1 MNKIDRHPYIVTH
14 PGELIRD
21 EIKARGITQKRL
33 SELSGISPSILS
45 ETIKGR
51 RSISLNMAFGLEKSL
66 DIPAEMWLNLQSQY
80 DLDVAEVNSREPK
93 SRFTFIRL
101 LIEKALKDTDTVTDD
116 DRQELTK
123 ISTILQTLLL
133 CGQGRR

>member
-66 DIPAEMWLNLQSQY
+66 EIPAEMWQRPTLGN
-80 DLDVAEVNSREPK
+80 PK
-93 SRFTFIRL
+93 ADSL
-101 LIEKALKDTDTVTDD
+101 LSDY
-116 DRQELTK
+116 
-123 ISTILQTLLL
+123 
-133 CGQGRR
+133 

>member
-1 MNKIDRHPYIVTH
+1 MNKIDRRPFVATH
-14 PGELIRD
+14 PGELIKD
-21 EIKARGITQKRL
+21 EIRSRGITQKQL

-45 ETIKGR
+45 ETIKGK

-66 DIPAEMWLNLQSQY
+66 GIPAELWLNLQSQY
-80 DLDVAEVNSREPK
+80 DLDIAETHSRESK

-101 LIEKALKDTDTVTDD
+101 LIEKALNDSETVTDY

-123 ISTILQTLLL
+123 ISDIL
-133 CGQGRR
+133 REY

>member
-1 MNKIDRHPYIVTH
+1 MNKIDRRPFVATH
-14 PGELIRD
+14 PGELIKD
-21 EIKARGITQKRL
+21 EIKTRGITQKQL

-45 ETIKGR
+45 ETIKGK

-66 DIPAEMWLNLQSQY
+66 GIPAEMWLNLQSQY
-80 DLDVAEVNSREPK
+80 DLDIAETNSRESR

-101 LIEKALKDTDTVTDD
+101 LIENALKDTETVTDD

-123 ISTILQTLLL
+123 ISDIL
-133 CGQGRR
+133 REY

>member
-1 MNKIDRHPYIVTH
+1 MTH

-66 DIPAEMWLNLQSQY
+66 EIPAEMWLNLQSQY
-80 DLDVAEVNSREPK
+80 DLDVAEANSREPK
-93 SRFTFIRL
+93 SRFTTANTAIDISSITIRGNVRFILFTFL
-101 LIEKALKDTDTVTDD
+101 LFYFSK
-116 DRQELTK
+116 R
-123 ISTILQTLLL
+123 
-133 CGQGRR
+133 

>member
-1 MNKIDRHPYIVTH
+1 MNKIDRRPFVATH
-14 PGELIRD
+14 PGELIKD
-21 EIKARGITQKRL
+21 EIKTRGITQKQL

-45 ETIKGR
+45 ETIKGK

-66 DIPAEMWLNLQSQY
+66 GIPAEMWLNLQSQY
-80 DLDVAEVNSREPK
+80 DLDIAETHSRESK

-101 LIEKALKDTDTVTDD
+101 LIENALKDTETVTDD

-123 ISTILQTLLL
+123 ISDIL
-133 CGQGRR
+133 REY

>member
-66 DIPAEMWLNLQSQY
+66 EIPAEMWLNFQSQY
-80 DLDVAEVNSREPK
+80 DLDVAEANSRKPK

>member
-1 MNKIDRHPYIVTH
+1 MNKKDRHPYIVTH

-66 DIPAEMWLNLQSQY
+66 EIPAEMWLNFQSQY
-80 DLDVAEVNSREPK
+80 DLDVAEANSREPK

>member
-1 MNKIDRHPYIVTH
+1 MNKINRHPYIVTH

-66 DIPAEMWLNLQSQY
+66 EIPAEMWLNFQSQY
-80 DLDVAEVNSREPK
+80 DLDVAEANSREPK

-123 ISTILQTLLL
+123 ISTILKTLLL